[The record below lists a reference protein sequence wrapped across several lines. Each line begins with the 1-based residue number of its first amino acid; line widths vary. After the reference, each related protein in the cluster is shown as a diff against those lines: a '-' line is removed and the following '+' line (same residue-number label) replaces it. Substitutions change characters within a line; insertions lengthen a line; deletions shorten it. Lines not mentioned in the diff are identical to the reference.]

1 MRAFFGSIRVASVRF
16 GSVRCRMGSARR
28 DLAIIGHVGQK
39 KETKSDHKGTKKRS
53 EIENAAKTRKRVNF
67 RPESKKF
74 IIIV

>member
-1 MRAFFGSIRVASVRF
+1 
-16 GSVRCRMGSARR
+16 MGSARC

-39 KETKSDHKGTKKRS
+39 KETKSDRKGTKKRP

-67 RPESKKF
+67 GPESKKF